1 MDENEESKQLG
12 MFSFCARL
20 GRGGSKNEKTT
31 ISVKDTYAD
40 EEMCTK
46 RSTIQNVKE
55 VLAQKNSIIDICA
68 LWRCSDAGV

>member
-12 MFSFCARL
+12 MFSFRARL

-40 EEMCTK
+40 EEMCIK

-55 VLAQKNSIIDICA
+55 VLAQKTQ
-68 LWRCSDAGV
+68 